1 MGNKITLTYENGEFN
16 VAINE
21 RVIYSDKD
29 MENSLLKFNSVVK
42 NNAIEQSN
50 SWEAI
55 ENKVVGYDIE
65 GVQINPEFKTINF
78 GKMKYFYS
86 TDKVFYMDNSGMV
99 SLGGGYSL
107 FDFVLDKI
115 STNKLTNEENF
126 LELCKISMI
135 NKAIFSAHEDV
146 ILISSPKFSYGTV
159 GYNFSTGK
167 INKGTSSEKAS
178 FDEFKKY
185 VLDIL
190 K

>member
-99 SLGGGYSL
+99 SRRR
-107 FDFVLDKI
+107 
-115 STNKLTNEENF
+115 
-126 LELCKISMI
+126 
-135 NKAIFSAHEDV
+135 IF
-146 ILISSPKFSYGTV
+146 II
-159 GYNFSTGK
+159 
-167 INKGTSSEKAS
+167 
-178 FDEFKKY
+178 
-185 VLDIL
+185 
-190 K
+190 

>member
-21 RVIYSDKD
+21 RVVYSDKD

-78 GKMKYFYS
+78 GKMKNC
-86 TDKVFYMDNSGMV
+86 VP
-99 SLGGGYSL
+99 
-107 FDFVLDKI
+107 
-115 STNKLTNEENF
+115 NE
-126 LELCKISMI
+126 
-135 NKAIFSAHEDV
+135 
-146 ILISSPKFSYGTV
+146 
-159 GYNFSTGK
+159 
-167 INKGTSSEKAS
+167 
-178 FDEFKKY
+178 
-185 VLDIL
+185 
-190 K
+190 